1 VHRTLNLGF
10 FSIAV
15 VNVSITALAP
25 QKGQFFK
32 LSIALALLFLSLP
45 DFVRCYQFRVNPFQ
59 VVVVPIYPRAYILPR
74 IEQPGD

>member
-1 VHRTLNLGF
+1 VHRTRNLGF

-15 VNVSITALAP
+15 VNVSITASAP
-25 QKGQFFK
+25 QKGQLFR
-32 LSIALALLFLSLP
+32 LSIVLSFLSLP

-59 VVVVPIYPRAYILPR
+59 VVVVPIYPSAYILPR